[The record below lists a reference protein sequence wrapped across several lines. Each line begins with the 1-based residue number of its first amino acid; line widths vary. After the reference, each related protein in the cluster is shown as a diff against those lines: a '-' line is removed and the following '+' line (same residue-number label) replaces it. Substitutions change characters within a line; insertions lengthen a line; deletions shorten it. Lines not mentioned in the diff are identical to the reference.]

1 MTMRLSIT
9 VEVSTTFKLR
19 MAETDFCDLPSHQS
33 SLSPI
38 TFFTHH
44 HPCWPGMFLIISVCS
59 QVNSIGYLFC
69 PSTLPVLQS
78 HLCLFQFLDRTSKIQ
93 KPASHCGTASSACSA
108 FCEHHP
114 PGQAILTQQ
123 DTELYR
129 DADFQSPQHWWR
141 TIAISNKLPIHPTSL
156 SSHIVIAAIYNSI
169 ALLTVRG
176 TTSSLNRNSG
186 SHTCRG
192 CPSAL
197 HAPSSCL
204 HRRSTSLQ
212 WCSSLCCP
220 SYPGQTQAWSHSFR
234 NIDGYTLSPQH
245 WLLCCCRFA
254 QPYCLLV

>member
-123 DTELYR
+123 DTELYC
-129 DADFQSPQHWWR
+129 DADFQSPQH
-141 TIAISNKLPIHPTSL
+141 
-156 SSHIVIAAIYNSI
+156 
-169 ALLTVRG
+169 
-176 TTSSLNRNSG
+176 
-186 SHTCRG
+186 
-192 CPSAL
+192 
-197 HAPSSCL
+197 
-204 HRRSTSLQ
+204 
-212 WCSSLCCP
+212 
-220 SYPGQTQAWSHSFR
+220 
-234 NIDGYTLSPQH
+234 
-245 WLLCCCRFA
+245 
-254 QPYCLLV
+254 